1 MIDRRTFMA
10 LMAAA
15 ATSPATAQ
23 NSQAFSRD
31 WLINLAKEKAQAD
44 YVPRPLIPEEWRN
57 LDYDQFQHIWFN
69 VQNAIWKGEG
79 RPLEL
84 DLFTA
89 GLFVERATTVHLVEN
104 GQARTLAYD
113 LSLFDK
119 TDEFPDLP
127 IDETMGYSGIRLR
140 AETTAPDIFQE
151 FKPTDYQRAAS
162 PCVQVIHRAK
172 NFLTSQISG
181 WKHQSRGRITILCML
196 SSMDHR

>member
-79 RPLEL
+79 RHSNLT
-84 DLFTA
+84 FSRRV
-89 GLFVERATTVHLVEN
+89 FS
-104 GQARTLAYD
+104 
-113 LSLFDK
+113 LSVQ
-119 TDEFPDLP
+119 LP
-127 IDETMGYSGIRLR
+127 CT
-140 AETTAPDIFQE
+140 
-151 FKPTDYQRAAS
+151 
-162 PCVQVIHRAK
+162 
-172 NFLTSQISG
+172 
-181 WKHQSRGRITILCML
+181 
-196 SSMDHR
+196 